1 VPIPIQP
8 VPATLVTSGAEFNA
22 QAVVAPATRSRL
34 GRSGA
39 FALSSSTWAAIL
51 LPICAL
57 SFAGNHIVGR
67 AVAGHV
73 PPVALATGRWA
84 LASLILVPLA
94 WPHLRRDWP
103 QICAHWFI
111 LLFLTLLAGGL
122 FSTLQYI
129 GLVYTTALNT
139 ALLNST
145 VPVFIAVA
153 CFVLFGDRLSWRQA
167 AGIGISLAGV
177 VAIIS
182 KGDTGVAASWDFT
195 SGDLII
201 LANMALWS
209 IYSAFLRYKP
219 AIHWL
224 SFGALMSVVAL
235 LANLPF
241 LAIEHASGQVIPFT
255 TTTLAAVTYAG
266 IITSIVAFAT
276 WNYGVAAIGASRA
289 GVFLHLIP
297 VFGSILA
304 VMLLGEPAGWYHGAG
319 FALILAGVWLAGR
332 SGSGSNA

>member
-1 VPIPIQP
+1 VPIPIRP
-8 VPATLVTSGAEFNA
+8 SDASMAISHMAENTSASVTSAS
-22 QAVVAPATRSRL
+22 Q
-34 GRSGA
+34 GA
-39 FALSSSTWAAIL
+39 FGYSGLFSLSPGTWATIL

-84 LASLILVPLA
+84 LASVILMPVA
-94 WPHLRRDWP
+94 WGHLRRDWP
-103 QICAHWFI
+103 QIRAHWPI

-129 GLVYTTALNT
+129 GLAHTTALNT

-145 VPVFIAVA
+145 VPVFIAMT
-153 CFVLFGDRLSWRQA
+153 CFVLFGERLTWMQT
-167 AGIGISLAGV
+167 AGIGISLTGV

-182 KGDTGVAASWDFT
+182 KGDAGILSSWAFS

-209 IYSAFLRYKP
+209 VYSAFLRHKP

-224 SFGALMSVVAL
+224 SFGAVMSLVAL
-235 LANLPF
+235 FANLPF
-241 LAIEHASGQVIPFT
+241 LAIEHASGQQASFT
-255 TTTLAAVTYAG
+255 KTTVAAMTYAG

-304 VMLLGEPAGWYHGAG
+304 VMLLGEPAGWFHAAG
-319 FALILAGVWLAGR
+319 FALILAGVRLAGR
-332 SGSGSNA
+332 